1 LDTRRKDEVDKVDFA
16 FLPHGELSQRLVAA
30 LLRMPQ
36 QCCDNELGGPSFMA
50 AFSRH
55 KDGCRPTLAAATKY
69 VAAGRPQLPDEVE
82 AIGPLWRPRFGG
94 GA

>member
-36 QCCDNELGGPSFMA
+36 QCCDKELGG
-50 AFSRH
+50 SR
-55 KDGCRPTLAAATKY
+55 LY
-69 VAAGRPQLPDEVE
+69 
-82 AIGPLWRPRFGG
+82 GG
-94 GA
+94 F